1 MPTIEEVKIYLNIT
15 WEEEETNQT
24 LAAILPR
31 ADAMLRMYISSQ
43 IDYEENQMVKQ
54 LFLDLCRYIYN
65 HASDQF
71 KVDYHDEL
79 FSLRNFYRSSELE
92 SGEENGI

>member
-31 ADAMLRMYISSQ
+31 ADAILRMYISSQ

-65 HASDQF
+65 HASEQF

>member
-65 HASDQF
+65 HASEQF
-71 KVDYHDEL
+71 KADYHDEL
-79 FSLRNFYRSSELE
+79 FSLRNFYRSYELE

>member
-65 HASDQF
+65 HASEQF

>member
-15 WEEEETNQT
+15 WEEEETNQI

-31 ADAMLRMYISSQ
+31 ADAMLRMYISSK

-65 HASDQF
+65 HASEQF

-79 FSLRNFYRSSELE
+79 FSLRNFYLSSELE
-92 SGEENGI
+92 SGEKNGI